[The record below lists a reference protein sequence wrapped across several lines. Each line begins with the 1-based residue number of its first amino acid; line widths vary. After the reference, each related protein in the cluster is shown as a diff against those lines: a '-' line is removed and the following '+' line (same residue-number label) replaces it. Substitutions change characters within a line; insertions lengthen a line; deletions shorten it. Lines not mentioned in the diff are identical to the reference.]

1 MIQQLK
7 SKRLT
12 IKFCWIPSHVG
23 IRGNEIADQR
33 AKAALARNQTS
44 PYKIPYTDYIPKV
57 KQYIKTKWQ
66 QRWDLKNNERI
77 NDKGGPIKLHEI
89 QPSIQPVF
97 LNGYSRKDEVIIHRL
112 RIGHTRLTHRHLME
126 GIDRNEPPCNYCYID
141 TKTIKHILIECQH
154 FDRIRSRHFQTND
167 IRDLFDRIPLRHI
180 ISFLK
185 EANLYNEI

>member
-1 MIQQLK
+1 M
-7 SKRLT
+7 
-12 IKFCWIPSHVG
+12 
-23 IRGNEIADQR
+23 
-33 AKAALARNQTS
+33 ARNQTS

-57 KQYIKTKWQ
+57 KEFIKRKWQ

-89 QPSIQPVF
+89 QPSIQPVY

-126 GIDRNEPPCNYCYID
+126 SMDRNEPPCNYCYID

-154 FDRIRSRHFQTND
+154 FDRIRSRHYQAND
-167 IRDLFDRIPLRHI
+167 IRDLFDRIPLRHVL
-180 ISFLK
+180 SFLK